1 MNKKRNS
8 VNVNL
13 GTSSILLI
21 FFVLSLVSFSVLSLS
36 SALSDKRLTDKTFEK
51 SDNYYEACNQI
62 QKLLKDYDDTCFEA
76 YSSSSDEASYLS
88 KLDESTAFT
97 LEANETQDL
106 VVTVVPTFP
115 KEKDD
120 HLYTITSWKL
130 VEAREPAIDYSI
142 PVFK

>member
-1 MNKKRNS
+1 MNKKKNS

-36 SALSDKRLTDKTFEK
+36 SALSDKKLTDKTVSKTE
-51 SDNYYEACNQI
+51 NYYEACNKMQE
-62 QKLLKDYDDTCFEA
+62 LLESYDKSCLEA
-76 YSSSSDEASYLS
+76 YKVSSDETTYLS
-88 KLDESTAFT
+88 SLSESKIFT

-106 VVTVVPTFP
+106 VVTVKPTYP
-115 KEKDD
+115 QKEDD
-120 HLYTITSWKL
+120 KLFAITSWKL
-130 VEAREPAIDYSI
+130 VEAREPDIDYSI

>member
-1 MNKKRNS
+1 MNKKKNS

-21 FFVLSLVSFSVLSLS
+21 FFVLSLMSFSVLSLS
-36 SALSDKRLTDKTFEK
+36 SALSDKKLTDKTADK
-51 SDNYYEACNQI
+51 TTNYYDACNEMQLI
-62 QKLLKDYDDTCFEA
+62 LKDYDDKCFEA
-76 YSSSSDEASYLS
+76 YKASSDESAYLS
-88 KLDESTAFT
+88 SLNENETFT

-106 VVTVVPTFP
+106 VVTVKPTYP
-115 KEKDD
+115 KGKDD
-120 HLYTITSWKL
+120 SLFAIISWKL

>member
-1 MNKKRNS
+1 MNRKKNS

-36 SALSDKRLTDKTFEK
+36 SALSDKKLTDQTADKTA
-51 SDNYYEACNQI
+51 NYYDACNEMQL
-62 QKLLKDYDDTCFEA
+62 LLKDYDDKCFEA
-76 YSSSSDEASYLS
+76 YKASSGESDYLS
-88 KLDESTAFT
+88 VLEANETFS

-106 VVTVVPTFP
+106 VVTVTPTYP
-115 KEKDD
+115 KENDD
-120 HLYTITSWKL
+120 PLFVITSWRL